1 MIVEEQS
8 VKSATVSGCDC
19 VSESDCG
26 LYSVRVSASVRDN
39 GGVSGSNSFSGCDS
53 TVIFVDGSSSTYA
66 REKEKR
72 EGKEENEDHFE
83 DAEELKDENVEGKE
97 KCGTQ

>member
-8 VKSATVSGCDC
+8 VKSATVSGRDC
-19 VSESDCG
+19 VSESVCSI
-26 LYSVRVSASVRDN
+26 YCVRVSASVRDN

>member
-8 VKSATVSGCDC
+8 VKSATVSGRDC

-53 TVIFVDGSSSTYA
+53 TVIFLMVAAALMRG
-66 REKEKR
+66 KKKR
-72 EGKEENEDHFE
+72 
-83 DAEELKDENVEGKE
+83 
-97 KCGTQ
+97 